1 MSLAIGLE
9 GKKPGWQRAEGSKCE
24 KSRKKWG
31 GGGGAGRVKQ

>member
-24 KSRKKWG
+24 KSRKKVGVG
-31 GGGGAGRVKQ
+31 GGEGGVKQ